1 MMQLMVSCALLLLI
15 ATIHKALVI
24 LDFILKAIISGTD
37 IDAFFQKSL
46 VSQRLQIFYI
56 C

>member
-37 IDAFFQKSL
+37 IEKL
-46 VSQRLQIFYI
+46 LKEYNVI
-56 C
+56 